1 MTDRGEAAF
10 IEELHAALGAAVFT
24 GEDIPARF
32 HNDWSGLP
40 PVRPVALIRPRETA
54 EVAIALQIAS
64 RHGITIVPQGGL
76 TGLAGG
82 AQPVAGGAVLS
93 LDRMSGIEEIDP
105 VMASMTVKAG
115 TPLEVAQKAAEEAG
129 LFLGLDLGARGSCQ
143 IGGNLATN
151 AGGNRVIRYGM
162 AREHVLGLEV
172 VLPDG
177 TVVTSLNK
185 LIKNNAGYD
194 LKQLFIGSE
203 GTLGIITRVVLR
215 LQAKPLTVNTIFC
228 GCQDFPAVLEL
239 LKGARARLG
248 PALSAFEV
256 MWPSFYDFM
265 TANLSEL
272 RRPLGRSHGIYVLLE
287 QSGFDPEVDS
297 GRMEAVMGEM
307 LEAGVVEDAV
317 LASSDRET
325 RDLWAVRDSVS
336 EYGKLMGPL
345 TAFDVGLP
353 TSCMAEVVAAI
364 EAEYQ
369 ARWPGAI
376 LLVYGHIGDSNLHL
390 VANVPAAGA
399 HQPHDEITDLVLG
412 AVRAAGGTV
421 SAEHGIG
428 LLKKKYLHF
437 TRSDAELELM
447 KRLKAALDPAD
458 ILNTGKVL
466 AL

>member
-1 MTDRGEAAF
+1 MTESAAAAF
-10 IEELHAALGAAVFT
+10 IADLHAALGPVVIT
-24 GEDIPARF
+24 GQDIPAQF
-32 HNDWSGLP
+32 HTDWSGLP
-40 PVRPVALIRPRETA
+40 SVRPIALIRPRETE
-54 EVAIALQIAS
+54 EVAAALKIAG

-82 AQPVAGGAVLS
+82 AQPVPGGAVMS
-93 LDRMSGIEEIDP
+93 LDGMSGIEEIDP

-115 TPLEVAQKAAEEAG
+115 TPLEVAQKAAEQAG

-228 GCQDFPAVLEL
+228 GCRDFPAVLEL
-239 LKGARARLG
+239 LRGARARLG

-265 TANLSEL
+265 TGKLSEL
-272 RRPLGRSHGIYVLLE
+272 RRPLGRPHGMYVLLE
-287 QSGFDPEVDS
+287 QSGFDPESDR
-297 GRMEAVMGEM
+297 GRLEALMGDM
-307 LEAGVVEDAV
+307 LETGIVGDAV
-317 LASSDRET
+317 LASSERET
-325 RDLWAVRDSVS
+325 RELWAVRDSVS
-336 EYGKLMGPL
+336 EYSKLMGPL

-353 TSCMAEVVAAI
+353 ASRMAEVVATI
-364 EAEYQ
+364 EAQYQ

-390 VANVPAAGA
+390 VANVPEAGG
-399 HQPHDEITDLVLG
+399 HQPHDEITDLVLS
-412 AVRAAGGTV
+412 AVRAVGGTV

-437 TRSDAELELM
+437 TRSEGELALM
-447 KRLKAALDPAD
+447 KRIKAAIDPGD

-466 AL
+466 TL

>member
-1 MTDRGEAAF
+1 MTETAKAAF
-10 IEELHAALGAAVFT
+10 IEELNAALGAAVVT
-24 GEDIPARF
+24 GEDIPAPFR
-32 HNDWSGLP
+32 HDWSGLP
-40 PVRPVALIRPRETA
+40 PVLPIALIRPRETD
-54 EVAIALQIAS
+54 EVATALRIAN
-64 RHGITIVPQGGL
+64 RHGVTIVPQGGL

-105 VMASMTVKAG
+105 VMASITVKAG
-115 TPLEVAQKAAEEAG
+115 TPLEVVQKAADEAG
-129 LFLGLDLGARGSCQ
+129 LFLGIDLGARGSCQ

-215 LQAKPLTVNTIFC
+215 LQAKPLTVNTVFC
-228 GCQDFPAVLEL
+228 GCRDFPAVLDL

-265 TANLSEL
+265 TGKLSEL
-272 RRPLGRSHGIYVLLE
+272 RRPLGRPHGVYVLLE
-287 QSGFDPEVDS
+287 QSGFDPEADS
-297 GRMEAVMGEM
+297 GRLEAVMAEM
-307 LEAGVVEDAV
+307 LEAGIVEDAV
-317 LASSDRET
+317 LASSERET

-336 EYGKLMGPL
+336 EYGKLMGPI
-345 TAFDVGLP
+345 TAFDVGLQ
-353 TSCMAEVVAAI
+353 TDRMADVIAGI
-364 EAEYQ
+364 EAAYQ

-390 VANVPAAGA
+390 VANVPAAGD
-399 HQPHDEITDLVLG
+399 HQPHDDITDLVLG

-437 TRSDAELELM
+437 TRSDAELALM
-447 KRLKAALDPAD
+447 ARLKVALDPGN
-458 ILNTGKVL
+458 ILNTGKVFTL
-466 AL
+466 